1 MHLQHF
7 DNVAI
12 FLLDLTL
19 HPIARWGG
27 KKMATKVGEELS

>member
-1 MHLQHF
+1 MHFQNF

-12 FLLDLTL
+12 FLLVLTL

-27 KKMATKVGEELS
+27 KKMVPEIGEELR